1 MDQDLKVYLDEQFA
15 RIDERFA
22 KVDERF
28 EGIDQRFLGIDQR
41 FLGIDQRFE
50 HMDQKLENF
59 RQETR
64 GRFEKLEDE
73 VHLNRIVTEGL
84 RDDLRQ
90 VADGVAANSE
100 KLEKL
105 QRLFEDSHTKL
116 EARVTR
122 LEAAQRTTFRT
133 TKK

>member
-22 KVDERF
+22 KVDQRF
-28 EGIDQRFLGIDQR
+28 EG
-41 FLGIDQRFE
+41 
-50 HMDQKLENF
+50 MDQKLEDF
-59 RQETR
+59 RQETHA
-64 GRFEKLEDE
+64 RFEKLEDE

-105 QRLFEDSHTKL
+105 QGHF
-116 EARVTR
+116 
-122 LEAAQRTTFRT
+122 
-133 TKK
+133 